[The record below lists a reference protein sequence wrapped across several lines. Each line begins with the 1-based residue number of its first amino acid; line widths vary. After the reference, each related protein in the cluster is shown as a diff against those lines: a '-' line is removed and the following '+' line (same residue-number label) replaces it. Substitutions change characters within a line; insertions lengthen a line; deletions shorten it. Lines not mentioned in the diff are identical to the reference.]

1 MDFLND
7 EYTLDINDL
16 GYKKQ
21 VDVIRELIIDA
32 DTPFSIGISGRWGS
46 GKTSLMKYLMASL
59 GGQPSKQRINFQT
72 SILEREKEDKFKAIA
87 MSYNSNNKNNGGNK
101 GNSEKN
107 IHAIWFNPWE
117 NESHQEPMVGLLQ
130 EIYNHFSFV
139 TESKKN
145 GTKNLS
151 IGLQAGLNMLGSCL
165 KLGSNLGTNIKDIK
179 NKYNYDNFEY
189 IDRNQKLKFI
199 FQEAIKTLLTDYSNE
214 NELSAKARI
223 VIFIDDLDRCEDDT
237 VTNLLK
243 EIKQYLSTKRCMF
256 VFGYDRH
263 HIEKSLSK
271 METKTS
277 KETKAY
283 LEKLFQATF
292 YIKEPREEYLIKF
305 VRTIVEKYK
314 VIGDKIT
321 QNQKNSDEITQDQKN
336 IDEFVSFIISIV
348 AANPRRLKSYINAIY
363 FHIKNTDSQPENLN
377 DYKKLALI
385 AYLKIFYESVYSA
398 LENEPK
404 LLPSLLAAISNTN
417 IFNVS
422 GKTEYYFQ
430 LEFKNHLSAE
440 KITSNIATDQ
450 TEDQF
455 IDRIDYSQKFEEK
468 FLSEVYEMQGK
479 HRNFSKFLFEFY
491 SHFNQEKELKKYL

>member
-1 MDFLND
+1 MVFLND
-7 EYTLDINDL
+7 EYTLDIDDL

-59 GGQPSKQRINFQT
+59 GGQPPKQRINFQT
-72 SILEREKEDKFKAIA
+72 STLESDKEGKFKKIA
-87 MSYNSNNKNNGGNK
+87 GEYEKS
-101 GNSEKN
+101 KN

-139 TESKKN
+139 TEYKRK
-145 GTKNLS
+145 GEKNLS
-151 IGLQAGLNMLGSCL
+151 IGLQAGLNMLGNCL
-165 KLGSNLGTNIKDIK
+165 KLGSNLGTHIKNIKD
-179 NKYNYDNFEY
+179 KYNYDNFEY
-189 IDRNQKLKFI
+189 IDRNQKFKFI
-199 FQEAIKTLLTDYSNE
+199 FQEAIKTILTGDGNE
-214 NELSAKARI
+214 NKPPAKARI

-292 YIKEPREEYLIKF
+292 YIKEPQEEYLKKF
-305 VRTIVEKYK
+305 VCGIVEKYEIPK
-314 VIGDKIT
+314 N
-321 QNQKNSDEITQDQKN
+321 QNN
-336 IDEFVSFIISIV
+336 IDKFVSFIISIV

-363 FHIKNTDSQPENLN
+363 FHIKNTDNQPENLN

-404 LLPSLLAAISNTN
+404 LLSSLLLAINNKN

-422 GKTEYYFQ
+422 DKREYYFQ

-440 KITSNIATDQ
+440 EITSNTAADQ
-450 TEDQF
+450 TEDQSIDKTEDQF
-455 IDRIDYSQKFEEK
+455 IDKIDYSQAFEEK

-479 HRNFSKFLFEFY
+479 HRSFSKFLSEFY
-491 SHFNQEKELKKYL
+491 SHFSQEKELKKYL